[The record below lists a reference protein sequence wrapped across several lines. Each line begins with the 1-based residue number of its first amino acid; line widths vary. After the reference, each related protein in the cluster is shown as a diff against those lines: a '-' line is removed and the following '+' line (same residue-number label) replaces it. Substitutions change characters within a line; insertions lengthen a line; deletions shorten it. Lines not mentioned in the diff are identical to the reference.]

1 MTLKD
6 MDYSDRFKDNF
17 MDMVRMLPYA
27 FFCPLLFVTYLKS
40 HLPQSS
46 WMMCFLTVVGMSLI
60 QILFAAAMVSIP
72 KKGNMFYALVVF
84 GTAFFI
90 VPFLF
95 AHWMGININKL

>member
-1 MTLKD
+1 MTLEN
-6 MDYSDRFKDNF
+6 MDFSDRFKDNF

-27 FFCPLLFVTYLKS
+27 FICPLYFVTYLKS

-60 QILFAAAMVSIP
+60 QILFAAAMISIP
-72 KKGNMFYALVVF
+72 KKGHMFYGLVIL

-90 VPFLF
+90 VPALF
-95 AHWMGININKL
+95 CHWMDINI

>member
-17 MDMVRMLPYA
+17 MDAVRMLPYA
-27 FFCPLLFVTYLKS
+27 FICPLYFVNYLKS
-40 HLPQSS
+40 HLPQSP
-46 WMMCFLTVVGMSLI
+46 WMMCFMTVVGISLI

-84 GTAFFI
+84 GFTFFI
-90 VPFLF
+90 APFLF

>member
-1 MTLKD
+1 
-6 MDYSDRFKDNF
+6 

-27 FFCPLLFVTYLKS
+27 FICPLYFVNYLKS

-46 WMMCFLTVVGMSLI
+46 WMMCFMTVVGISLI

-90 VPFLF
+90 APFLF
-95 AHWMGININKL
+95 AHWMGINV

>member
-1 MTLKD
+1 
-6 MDYSDRFKDNF
+6 MDA
-17 MDMVRMLPYA
+17 VRMLPYA
-27 FFCPLLFVTYLKS
+27 FIYPLYFVTYLKS

-46 WMMCFLTVVGMSLI
+46 WMMCFLTVVGISLI

-84 GTAFFI
+84 GFTFFI
-90 VPFLF
+90 APFLF

>member
-17 MDMVRMLPYA
+17 MGMVRMLPYA

-95 AHWMGININKL
+95 CLWMGININKL

>member
-17 MDMVRMLPYA
+17 MDGVRMLPYA
-27 FFCPLLFVTYLKS
+27 FIYPLCFVNYLKS

-46 WMMCFLTVVGMSLI
+46 WMMCFMTVVGISLI

-84 GTAFFI
+84 GFTFFI
-90 VPFLF
+90 APFLF

>member
-27 FFCPLLFVTYLKS
+27 FVCPLYFVKYLNS

>member
-40 HLPQSS
+40 HLPQFS

-95 AHWMGININKL
+95 CLWMGININKL

>member
-90 VPFLF
+90 VPALF
-95 AHWMGININKL
+95 CLWMGININKL

>member
-1 MTLKD
+1 MTLED
-6 MDYSDRFKDNF
+6 TTYSRRFKDNF
-17 MDMVRMLPYA
+17 MDGVRMLPYA
-27 FFCPLLFVTYLKS
+27 FIYPLCFVNYLKS

-60 QILFAAAMVSIP
+60 QLLFAAAMISIP
-72 KKGNMFYALVVF
+72 KKEHMFYGLVIL

-95 AHWMGININKL
+95 CLWMGININKL

>member
-27 FFCPLLFVTYLKS
+27 FICPLLFVTYLKS

-60 QILFAAAMVSIP
+60 LILFAAAMISIP
-72 KKGNMFYALVVF
+72 KKEHKFYGLVILGF
-84 GTAFFI
+84 TFFI
-90 VPFLF
+90 APFLF
-95 AHWMGININKL
+95 CLGMGMNINSL

>member
-1 MTLKD
+1 
-6 MDYSDRFKDNF
+6 

-27 FFCPLLFVTYLKS
+27 FIIPLYFVNYLKS

-46 WMMCFLTVVGMSLI
+46 WMMCFMTVVGMSLI
-60 QILFAAAMVSIP
+60 QILFAAAMISIP

-84 GTAFFI
+84 GTAFFM

-95 AHWMGININKL
+95 AHWMGINV

>member
-1 MTLKD
+1 MTLED
-6 MDYSDRFKDNF
+6 TTYSQRFKDNF

-27 FFCPLLFVTYLKS
+27 FVCPLSFVTYLKS

-72 KKGNMFYALVVF
+72 KKEHMFYGLVIL

-95 AHWMGININKL
+95 AHWMGINI

>member
-6 MDYSDRFKDNF
+6 MDYSQRFKDNF
-17 MDMVRMLPYA
+17 MDAVRMLPYA
-27 FFCPLLFVTYLKS
+27 FVCPLSFVTYLKS

-84 GTAFFI
+84 GFTFFI
-90 VPFLF
+90 APFLF

>member
-27 FFCPLLFVTYLKS
+27 FFCPLYFVTYLKS
-40 HLPQSS
+40 HLPQSP

-60 QILFAAAMVSIP
+60 LILFAAAMISIP
-72 KKGNMFYALVVF
+72 KKEHKFYGLVIL

-90 VPFLF
+90 APFLF
-95 AHWMGININKL
+95 AHWMGINV

>member
-1 MTLKD
+1 MTLEN
-6 MDYSDRFKDNF
+6 MDYSQRFKDNF

-95 AHWMGININKL
+95 CLWMGINIKTL

>member
-17 MDMVRMLPYA
+17 MDAVRMLPYA
-27 FFCPLLFVTYLKS
+27 FIYPLCFVNYLKS

-46 WMMCFLTVVGMSLI
+46 WMMCFLTVVGISLI

-84 GTAFFI
+84 GFTFFI

>member
-1 MTLKD
+1 
-6 MDYSDRFKDNF
+6 MDG
-17 MDMVRMLPYA
+17 VRMLPYA
-27 FFCPLLFVTYLKS
+27 FFCPLFFVMYLKS

-60 QILFAAAMVSIP
+60 QFLFAAAMTSIS
-72 KKGNMFYALVVF
+72 KKEHTFYVLVIL

-95 AHWMGININKL
+95 CHWMGINIQTL